1 MLLSIVGRGGMGI
14 RTTNGKNTLDTKHIS
29 AHGSTHDQRNHV
41 QIQPTPSPLHCDLQH
56 IRIPSTKLCV
66 CVCVCAREHVCV
78 IFILKVVFRKLSFI
92 KYMIGIMLKEAL
104 LFLLFFFFF
113 FVFLDYVKYK
123 YYRQQQFLQQKN
135 KKNKEEKKN

>member
-1 MLLSIVGRGGMGI
+1 MLLSIKGRGGMGI
-14 RTTNGKNTLDTKHIS
+14 RTTNGKNTLDIKHIS

-41 QIQPTPSPLHCDLQH
+41 QIQPTPSPLHCDLEH

-66 CVCVCAREHVCV
+66 CVCVCARACVCDIYFKSCISQV
-78 IFILKVVFRKLSFI
+78 KLYKIHGRYYVERGSAFSS
-92 KYMIGIMLKEAL
+92 
-104 LFLLFFFFF
+104 FFF

>member
-1 MLLSIVGRGGMGI
+1 MGI

-29 AHGSTHDQRNHV
+29 AHGSTHDQRNHD
-41 QIQPTPSPLHCDLQH
+41 QIQPTPSPLHCDLEH

-92 KYMIGIMLKEAL
+92 KYMGGIMLKEAL

-113 FVFLDYVKYK
+113 SFFLITSNINIIGSSSFYSRRTRKI
-123 YYRQQQFLQQKN
+123 
-135 KKNKEEKKN
+135 KKKRRIKTIKTN